1 MNRWSA
7 LWPLLKRDVFI
18 LLTLVGFLT
27 AVWGALIFWSHHLA
41 PSWQTAQSNLQ
52 AAQAELSQA
61 QADQL
66 DLDTHRRSFDQLKAS
81 GLMDGLPR
89 PTWAEDVQRIAE
101 AHHLRSQ
108 LTFVLLPPEV
118 LDLPQAQAI
127 NARVTRHAMDIQLSG
142 VHDIEALTLMTHIMD
157 KHNRVARLEHCS
169 FDRRATNLDMKCRV
183 NFLHIEPASTN
194 VQNVSAS

>member
-1 MNRWSA
+1 
-7 LWPLLKRDVFI
+7 L
-18 LLTLVGFLT
+18 G
-27 AVWGALIFWSHHLA
+27 FWSYHLT

-66 DLDTHRRSFDQLKAS
+66 DFETHRRSFDQLKAS

-89 PTWAEDVQRIAE
+89 PSWAEDVQRIAE
-101 AHHLRSQ
+101 EHHLRSQ
-108 LTFVLLPPEV
+108 LTFVLLPPES

-127 NARVTRHAMDIQLSG
+127 NAHVTRHTMEIQLSG
-142 VHDIEALTLMTHIMD
+142 VHDIEALKLITSVME

-169 FDRRATNLDMKCRV
+169 FNRRSINLDMKCRV
-183 NFLHIEPASTN
+183 NFLHIEPASIN
-194 VQNVSAS
+194 AQNTSSS